1 MQKQITLDLT
11 QTIELQKQFFHSLTL
26 GTGRAMLLLKAHPHV
41 DFSAQILAAT
51 VNNLAYDR
59 QCEGSRAVY
68 LYSLIKR
75 SRQKDELIHSIIK
88 KFSAKKLND
97 HGMYQLSELVL
108 YFHQDGVAGAKDA
121 LLKRFEKSCSKGYE
135 LYSRDIL
142 LELEGMPGLIS
153 MFEKVGQLPEH
164 ERADYEDRWR
174 VDDFQAQNK
183 SIDVYGELA
192 KAAESNP
199 AIKNYLDLILSVEPR
214 KKYRRSK
221 TVPYSIADIEET
233 IDEASRFPRFWASHI
248 SGMTQTDIEQVA
260 RNFLAEKD
268 ISRKHKYLPF
278 FYRTKFPFDY
288 APLLVLAS
296 AKNIKRNR
304 RVMHAVNALSFF
316 KGDDIRTLA
325 LKKFSCE
332 KTPWDYLK
340 LLINNYQTGDAKIL
354 LEIIQRSND
363 FHHVHDLVAGVID
376 IYEANPDPACKEP
389 LEAIYYGMNC
399 TIHRWNVVDLL
410 NRNGVLS
417 EEILEELAYDT
428 DEDLRKLSRRE
439 KRIRTKVNN

>member
-1 MQKQITLDLT
+1 
-11 QTIELQKQFFHSLTL
+11 
-26 GTGRAMLLLKAHPHV
+26 
-41 DFSAQILAAT
+41 
-51 VNNLAYDR
+51 
-59 QCEGSRAVY
+59 
-68 LYSLIKR
+68 
-75 SRQKDELIHSIIK
+75 
-88 KFSAKKLND
+88 
-97 HGMYQLSELVL
+97 
-108 YFHQDGVAGAKDA
+108 
-121 LLKRFEKSCSKGYE
+121 
-135 LYSRDIL
+135 
-142 LELEGMPGLIS
+142 
-153 MFEKVGQLPEH
+153 
-164 ERADYEDRWR
+164 
-174 VDDFQAQNK
+174 
-183 SIDVYGELA
+183 
-192 KAAESNP
+192 
-199 AIKNYLDLILSVEPR
+199 
-214 KKYRRSK
+214 
-221 TVPYSIADIEET
+221 
-233 IDEASRFPRFWASHI
+233 
-248 SGMTQTDIEQVA
+248 MTQTDIEQVA

-340 LLINNYQTGDAKIL
+340 LLINNYQAGDAKIL